1 MSPKIRLILVGGIL
15 VISAAYAVLVE
26 KDPGVAAAVASGYVA
41 ILLTIVFL
49 LNTWKKP

>member
-1 MSPKIRLILVGGIL
+1 MTPKIRLTLVGGIL
-15 VISAAYAVLVE
+15 VMSAAYAVLVE

-41 ILLTIVFL
+41 ILLTIFFL

>member
-1 MSPKIRLILVGGIL
+1 MTPKIRLALVGGIL
-15 VISAAYAVLVE
+15 VMSAAYAVLVE

-41 ILLTIVFL
+41 ILLTIFFL

>member
-1 MSPKIRLILVGGIL
+1 MTPKVRLILVGGIL
-15 VISAAYAVLVE
+15 VMSAAYAVLVE

-41 ILLTIVFL
+41 ILLTVVFL